1 LEQSNPNI
9 IITYTNIAEIHKQR
23 SEFTDALN
31 NYKKVLALQRKY
43 LNDPLEIANT
53 ISSIG
58 YVKHQ
63 QGDYAGALEDNQEC
77 LRIRR
82 ENKGDNDEDVAQTL
96 THISLVLIKM
106 DSSKMALELLSEAYR
121 IRKFLD
127 NPGQMQSEAFI
138 LYNIAL
144 ILQHQGSHERALR
157 FYLETARVECEALGE
172 GHRDL
177 SITKFNIAQCFY
189 SLGDLDLA
197 VEHFYEALAIEQSHF
212 GQNHPTCARTLNEI
226 GNIEL
231 QRGNIS
237 GMMKCYSEA
246 LAIYRDNDIRD
257 EQLVVFGRNLW
268 CFEVVY
274 PPSAGAA

>member
-1 LEQSNPNI
+1 
-9 IITYTNIAEIHKQR
+9 
-23 SEFTDALN
+23 
-31 NYKKVLALQRKY
+31 
-43 LNDPLEIANT
+43 
-53 ISSIG
+53 
-58 YVKHQ
+58 
-63 QGDYAGALEDNQEC
+63 
-77 LRIRR
+77 
-82 ENKGDNDEDVAQTL
+82 
-96 THISLVLIKM
+96 M
-106 DSSKMALELLSEAYR
+106 
-121 IRKFLD
+121 
-127 NPGQMQSEAFI
+127 
-138 LYNIAL
+138 
-144 ILQHQGSHERALR
+144 
-157 FYLETARVECEALGE
+157 
-172 GHRDL
+172 